1 MIFSDRKFAD
11 PTVVANSFADDEGN
25 LLLFN
30 LKAIKF
36 QLAIKKI
43 LENLI
48 FCFWKEQLKAWKN
61 IKNIVNLLKFK
72 LKKVV
77 VNK

>member
-48 FCFWKEQLKAWKN
+48 FCFWKE
-61 IKNIVNLLKFK
+61 
-72 LKKVV
+72 
-77 VNK
+77 